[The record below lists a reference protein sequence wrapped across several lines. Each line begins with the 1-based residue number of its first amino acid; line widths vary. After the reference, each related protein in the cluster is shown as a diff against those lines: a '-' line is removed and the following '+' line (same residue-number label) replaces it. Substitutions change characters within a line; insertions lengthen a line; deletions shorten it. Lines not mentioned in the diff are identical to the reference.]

1 MAGHSKWA
9 NIKHRKGAQDA
20 KRGKVF
26 TKIIKEITV
35 AARLG
40 GGDLDANPRLRKAV
54 SNGRS
59 KNMPQDNIIRAIKK
73 RTGELEGVNYE
84 EMVYEG
90 YGPSGIAIYMEVIT
104 DNKNRTVSELRHI
117 LNKNDGSL
125 AEPGS
130 VSWVFKRIGMILVT
144 LTKFDEEKLIHDI
157 LESGADDFEV
167 VENEVFIST
176 DQSQLM
182 AVKDNLD
189 GLNYCV
195 KSSDL
200 IMTPNSSQYVN
211 PDKQENV
218 LRLMD
223 IIDNHD
229 DVNQVFSNFSF
240 IKDN

>member
-20 KRGKVF
+20 KRGKIF

-40 GGDLDANPRLRKAV
+40 GGDLDANPRLRTAV
-54 SNGRS
+54 SNARS
-59 KNMPQDNIIRAIKK
+59 KNMPQDNILRAIKK
-73 RTGELEGVNYE
+73 GTGELEGINYE
-84 EMVYEG
+84 EMIYEG

-104 DNKNRTVSELRHI
+104 DNKNRTVSELRNI

-130 VSWVFKRIGMILVT
+130 VSWIFKRIGMIIVT
-144 LTKFDEEKLIHDI
+144 LNNFDEEKLLQEV
-157 LESGADDFEV
+157 LECGAEDFEV
-167 VENEVFIST
+167 VDNNVFIST
-176 DQSQLM
+176 EQSQLM
-182 AVKDNLD
+182 LVKENLD
-189 GLNYCV
+189 SLSYNV

-200 IMTPNSSQYVN
+200 IMTPKSSQYVDIDN
-211 PDKQENV
+211 QDKV
-218 LRLMD
+218 LNLMD

-229 DVNQVFSNFSF
+229 DVTQVFSNFTF
-240 IKDN
+240 NKEN